1 MDKPP
6 RGLKRYRGRGARLL
20 GSPGELKRV
29 LSAAAEKLKQTTST
43 KIGEVR
49 EQLQLLIEL
58 LQVYAS
64 GEYRD
69 VSKETMITVAAAVIY
84 FLVPLD
90 VVPDFLLGWGLV
102 DDAAIISYVLS
113 QISDELDAFKQ
124 WRAQRTDSPKTD
136 GDETP

>member
-69 VSKETMITVAAAVIY
+69 ISKETMITVAAAVIY

>member
-136 GDETP
+136 GDEIP

>member
-20 GSPGELKRV
+20 GSPGELKRI

>member
-43 KIGEVR
+43 KIGDVR

-136 GDETP
+136 GDEIP

>member
-1 MDKPP
+1 MNKPP

>member
-6 RGLKRYRGRGARLL
+6 PGLKRYRGRGARLL

-64 GEYRD
+64 GEYRA